1 MSVSLIRRIG
11 RGRRATLDAQGNR
24 TYAIPFLVKAA
35 ASDGQADIIGIIGTA
50 VGGVTIP
57 QLGTTYSWDSDSDT
71 TAKVVG
77 HDIDQLDEDRSS
89 RWWSV
94 TANYSS
100 NAGSLRTGSPTSRP
114 ARYSF
119 GFAQFTKIL
128 EFAADSTPANPKPV
142 VNSAGL
148 KFDPP
153 LEVDSSRPILRVTRY
168 IGVGTFAF
176 WAQKAEEYQD
186 AVNSDTFLYWA
197 PGKVKV
203 TNLSIGEL
211 EDLQGAYCH
220 PLSLEFQFNRDGW
233 QLRVPN
239 MSRKVKNPID
249 PNQPQVYLVDSDGV
263 PTVDPVFITIDGKN
277 YSPTPTYLDFKGYKE
292 LPFAPLVSGLGI
304 SF

>member
-77 HDIDQLDEDRSS
+77 HDIDQVDEDRSS

-100 NAGSLRTGSPTSRP
+100 NAGSLRTGSPTTRP

-119 GFAQFTKIL
+119 GFAQFSKVL
-128 EFAADSTPANPKPV
+128 EYGVDHTAQSPKPV

-153 LEVDSSRPILRVTRY
+153 IEVDWSRPILRVTRY
-168 IGVGTFAF
+168 IGVGTFPF

-186 AVNSDTFLYWA
+186 AINSDTFLYWA
-197 PGKVKV
+197 PKKVKIQ
-203 TNLSIGEL
+203 NLSIGEL
-211 EDLQGAYCH
+211 EDLQGTYCH
-220 PLSLEFQFNRDGW
+220 PISVEFHFNRDGW
-233 QLRVPN
+233 QVVVPN
-239 MSRKVKNPID
+239 MSRKVKHPTD
-249 PNQPQVYLVDSDGV
+249 ANQPPVYLEDENGV
-263 PTVDPVFITIDGKN
+263 PTVDPLFITLDGKN
-277 YSPTPTYLDFKGYKE
+277 YSPTPTYLEFKGYKE
-292 LPFAPLVSGLGI
+292 LPFGPFVSGLGI

>member
-1 MSVSLIRRIG
+1 MSVSVIRRIG
-11 RGRRATLDAQGNR
+11 RGRRASLDAQGNR
-24 TYAIPFLVKAA
+24 TYAVPFLVKAA
-35 ASDGQADIIGIIGTA
+35 ATDGQADIIGIIGTA

-57 QLGTTYSWDSDSDT
+57 QLGTTFSWDSDTDT

-77 HDIDQLDEDRSS
+77 HDIDQVDEDRSS

-100 NAGSLRTGSPTSRP
+100 NAGSLRTGSPTTRP

-119 GFAQFTKIL
+119 GFAQFTKVL
-128 EFAADSTPANPKPV
+128 ERDVDGNPV
-142 VNSAGL
+142 VNAAGL

-153 LEVDSSRPILRVTRY
+153 IEVDWSRPILRVTRY
-168 IGVGTFAF
+168 IGVGTFSF

-186 AVNSDTFLYWA
+186 AINSDTFLYWA
-197 PGKVKV
+197 AKKVKI

-220 PLSLEFQFNRDGW
+220 PISLEFQFNRDGW
-233 QLRVPN
+233 QLKVPN
-239 MSRKVKNPID
+239 MSRKVKHPTD

-263 PTVDPVFITIDGKN
+263 PTVDPVFITADGKN
-277 YSPTPTYLDFKGYKE
+277 YSPTPNYIDVKGYKE
-292 LPFAPLVSGLGI
+292 LPFAPFVSGLGI